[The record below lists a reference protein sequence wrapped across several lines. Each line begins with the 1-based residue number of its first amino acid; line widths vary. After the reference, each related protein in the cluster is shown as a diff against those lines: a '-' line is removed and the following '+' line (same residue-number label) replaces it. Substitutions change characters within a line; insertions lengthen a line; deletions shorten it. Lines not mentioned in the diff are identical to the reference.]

1 MALEGIL
8 EKIAKIS
15 EEKIASAKEQGLLKR
30 KEILS
35 DAELRAKQISQRILN
50 EADAK
55 VELEKRRSS
64 VSAELKYRREILR
77 EKQRL
82 VQSCFQQ
89 ALDELLN
96 LPAEEYQALMRKML
110 LKQVA
115 LGDEQVFISP
125 QDEKRIDQK
134 FLDGVNEQLSKAGR
148 IGRLNLGGSLP
159 NLRGGFVLRTE
170 EVEIDC
176 SFKVLLDHLK
186 DEIQSE
192 VAEILFGEAQ

>member
-15 EEKIASAKEQGLLKR
+15 DEKIAAAKEQGLLKR
-30 KEILS
+30 REILS
-35 DAELRAKQISQRILN
+35 DAELRAKQLGERILKEAN
-50 EADAK
+50 EK

-64 VSAELKYRREILR
+64 VSAQLEYRREILR

-82 VQSCFQQ
+82 VQSCFQN

-96 LPAEEYQALMRKML
+96 LPTDEYRALMRKML
-110 LKQVA
+110 LNQVA
-115 LGDEQVFISP
+115 AGDEQVFISP

-134 FLDGVNEQLSKAGR
+134 FLDGVNGELSKAGR
-148 IGRLNLGGSLP
+148 IGRLKLGGGLP

-176 SFKVLLDHLK
+176 SFKVLLEHLK
-186 DEIQSE
+186 DDLQSE
-192 VAEILFGEAQ
+192 VAGILFGEAK